1 MAQLIADRR
10 DVDFVLHE
18 QLEVDQL
25 SREDRFA
32 EFGKKTI
39 DMIVS
44 EARNLA
50 VKEILPLQ
58 KISDQGC
65 VFNAGE
71 VKVPQAFHS
80 VYAAF
85 NEGEW
90 LGMTDDPQW
99 GGQGMPKTVAMAANE
114 YFYGACNSF
123 MLYNM
128 LTHGAAKLVE
138 IFGTDDQ
145 KQTYLKNM
153 LSGKWSGTM
162 LLTEPDAGSDL
173 AAVQTIA
180 KPNGDG
186 TYSLSGNKIFIS
198 GGEHDMVE
206 NIIHPVLARIEGA
219 PEGIGGISLFLAPKF
234 RVNPDGSPGEFNDV
248 VCTGIEHKMG
258 LHGNA
263 TCSLTLGGKSG
274 CIGTLLGQENKGVAA
289 MFEMMNEARQ
299 MVGLQGF
306 ANASAAYTYAL
317 SYARERIQSRE
328 LKAPAGEKPVS
339 IIRHPDVKRQLIT
352 MKAYVDGL
360 RSLNYFCGMCY
371 DRIAVSKDAEQ
382 TTRYKYLLEVLT
394 PIIKGYG
401 TDKAFE
407 VCNQGIQI
415 YGGYGFIEEFP
426 VAQLLRDS
434 RIFMLY
440 EGTNGIQSI
449 DLLGRK
455 LSMKQ
460 GAAFNALLDEIKK
473 TISMAGSADG
483 LKELA
488 DRLERFFNTYMEVAS
503 ALQAKSRS
511 EEFLAA
517 YAFSYPFMEVTG
529 DLVIA
534 WMLLWRAATAAANK
548 GKKKK
553 DDTFYDGQIRTARFF
568 INQSLCVTQGKMN
581 TLKECDTAF
590 VEMEEEA
597 FGSR

>member
-18 QLEVDQL
+18 QLGVDKL
-25 SREDRFA
+25 SKDERFA

-39 DMIVS
+39 DLIVS

-50 VKEILPLQ
+50 IKEILPLQ
-58 KISDQGC
+58 TISDEGC
-65 VFNAGE
+65 SFNAGE
-71 VKVPQAFHS
+71 VKVPEAFHR
-80 VYAAF
+80 VYEAY

-90 LGMTDDPQW
+90 LGMTDDPEW

-138 IFGTDDQ
+138 VFGTDDQ

-173 AAVQTIA
+173 AAVEATA

-219 PEGIGGISLFLAPKF
+219 PEGIAGISLFLAPKF
-234 RVNPDGSPGEFNDV
+234 RVNEDGSLGEFNDV

-306 ANASAAYTYAL
+306 ANASASYIYSL
-317 SYARERIQSRE
+317 NYARERIQSRE
-328 LKAPAGEKPVS
+328 LKAPAGSKSVS

-352 MKAYVDGL
+352 MKAYVEGL
-360 RSLNYFCGMCY
+360 RSLNYFCGYCH
-371 DRIAVSKDAEQ
+371 DQVAVSTDADQKTHYE
-382 TTRYKYLLEVLT
+382 YLLEVLT

-407 VCNQGIQI
+407 VCNHGIQI

-426 VAQLLRDS
+426 VSQLLRDS

-455 LSMKQ
+455 LSMKK
-460 GAAFNALLDEIKK
+460 GAAFNALLEEIKK
-473 TISMAGSADG
+473 TFVLAKAADG
-483 LKELA
+483 LDDLTV
-488 DRLERFFNTYMEVAS
+488 RLEGFFNTYTEVA
-503 ALQAKSRS
+503 AVLQAKSRS
-511 EEFLAA
+511 DEFLTA
-517 YAFSYPFMEVTG
+517 YAFSYPFMEATG
-529 DLVIA
+529 DLVMA
-534 WMLLWRAATAAANK
+534 WMLLWRAATATANK

-553 DDTFYDGQIRTARFF
+553 DNMFYDGQIKTARFF
-568 INQSLCVTQGKMN
+568 INQILAMTAGKLDA
-581 TLKECDTAF
+581 LKACDNAV
-590 VEMEEEA
+590 VEMDEAA
-597 FGSR
+597 FGSK

>member
-18 QLEVDQL
+18 QLDVDKL
-25 SREDRFA
+25 SKDERFA
-32 EFGKKTI
+32 EFGKKTV
-39 DMIVS
+39 DLIVS

-50 VKEILPLQ
+50 IKEILPLQ
-58 KISDQGC
+58 TISDEGC
-65 VFNAGE
+65 TFNAGD
-71 VKVPQAFHS
+71 VKVPDAFHS
-80 VYAAF
+80 VYAAY

-90 LGMTDDPQW
+90 LGMTDDPEW
-99 GGQGMPKTVAMAANE
+99 GGQGMPHTVAMAANE

-138 IFGTDDQ
+138 KFGTDDQ
-145 KQTYLKNM
+145 KRIYLKNM

-162 LLTEPDAGSDL
+162 LLTEPNAGSDL
-173 AAVQTIA
+173 AAVEATA

-186 TYSLSGNKIFIS
+186 TYSLFGNKIFIS
-198 GGEHDMVE
+198 AGEHDMVE

-219 PEGIGGISLFLAPKF
+219 PEGIAGISLFLAPKF
-234 RVNPDGSPGEFNDV
+234 RVNADGSPGEFNDV

-306 ANASAAYTYAL
+306 ANASASYMYAL
-317 SYARERIQSRE
+317 NYARERIQSRE
-328 LKAPAGEKPVS
+328 LKAPAASKSVP

-352 MKAYVDGL
+352 MKAYVEGL
-360 RSLNYFCGMCY
+360 RSLNYFCAMCH
-371 DRIAVSKDAEQ
+371 DLVAVSTDAEQ
-382 TTRYKYLLEVLT
+382 KTHYEYLLEVLT
-394 PIIKGYG
+394 PIVKGYG
-401 TDKAFE
+401 TDKSFD

-455 LSMKQ
+455 LSMKK
-460 GAAFNALLDEIKK
+460 GAAFNALLVEIKK
-473 TISMAGSADG
+473 TIADAKAVDG
-483 LKELA
+483 LEDLTA
-488 DRLERFFNTYMEVAS
+488 RLEGFFSIYTEVAA

-511 EEFLAA
+511 DEFLTA

-529 DLVIA
+529 DLAMA
-534 WMLLWRAATAAANK
+534 WMLLWRAATATANK

-553 DDTFYDGQIRTARFF
+553 DNIFYDGQIKTARFF
-568 INQSLCVTQGKMN
+568 INQILAATAGKMDA
-581 TLKECDTAF
+581 LKACDNAV
-590 VEMEEEA
+590 VEMDEAA
-597 FGSR
+597 FGSK